1 MFENLQEKLQ
11 RAFKTLRGQATL
23 TEENIDEA
31 LREIRLALLEA
42 DVNFKVVKQLIDQIR
57 VKAVGQDVLTA
68 LSPGEQVIKIV
79 RDELVEI
86 LGRDTAR
93 MKFASQPPTVI
104 LMAGLQGSGKTTTSG
119 KLANWLKNGGHRPLL
134 VSVDVYRP
142 AAREQLKVVA
152 QAVKANIYEGEVGE
166 ATPGPRDPRAKEA
179 RREAINTGSDVLIVD
194 TAGRLHID
202 DQLMDEMQLLKRLLN
217 PQEIL
222 FVADAMTGQDAVN
235 SADEFHKKLSL
246 TGVVL
251 TKMDGDA
258 RGGAAL
264 SIRQVTG
271 QPIKFIGVG
280 EKYDA
285 LEPFH
290 PDRIVS
296 RILGMGDILSLIERA
311 ESQIDKKK
319 AQEMATKALTGDG
332 FSLEDFRDQL
342 RQVKKMG
349 SMKSLLGML
358 PSIGPFSGLQ
368 KAADNV
374 DEGQINRVEAIINS
388 MTTHERNHHEV
399 INGSRRKRIARGSG
413 TTVQE
418 VNNLLRQYAQ
428 MKKMFKQMG
437 KTVAPRTGLFHQLQG
452 QPAHGVAGID
462 FHHRLEPAIALG
474 CAIDEGVDANRPD
487 IAGAL
492 QFRFEQRKDV
502 AIEALEA
509 ARNVRRFAE
518 QRGYVRRYA
527 AAVVGRR
534 PVGPELSL
542 AVIDQAGVAA
552 ELQVARPHLQLDG
565 EIQRALQPGFDD
577 HLSAI
582 LQGTGQPLLLCR
594 QHL

>member
-42 DVNFKVVKQLIDQIR
+42 DVNFKVVKQLIDHIR
-57 VKAVGQDVLTA
+57 AKAVGQEVMTA
-68 LSPGEQVIKIV
+68 LSPGEQVIKIL

-86 LGRDTAR
+86 LGKDNAKV
-93 MKFASQPPTVI
+93 KFASQPPSVV

-119 KLANWLKNGGHRPLL
+119 KLAHWFKNGGHRPLL

-152 QAVKANIYEGEVGE
+152 QGVKSHIYEGQVSE
-166 ATPGPRDPRAKEA
+166 ANTATVERLVKEA
-179 RREAINTGSDVLIVD
+179 RREAVVTGCDVLIVD

-202 DQLMDEMQLLKRLLN
+202 DQLMDEMQSLKKLLN
-217 PQEIL
+217 PSEIL
-222 FVADAMTGQDAVN
+222 FVADAMTGQDAVR
-235 SADEFHKKLSL
+235 SAEEFHKKLSL

-271 QPIKFIGVG
+271 QPIKFIGIG

-285 LEPFH
+285 FEPFH

-311 ESQIDKKK
+311 EQHVDKKK
-319 AQEMATKALTGDG
+319 AEEMAKKALAGDG

-342 RQVKKMG
+342 RSVRKMG
-349 SMKSLLGML
+349 SMKSLMGML

-368 KAADNV
+368 KAADQV
-374 DEGQINRVEAIINS
+374 DEKQIDRVEAIINS
-388 MTTHERNHHEV
+388 MTSHERSHHEV

-413 TTVQE
+413 TTIQE

-437 KTVAPRTGLFHQLQG
+437 KPSFARRL
-452 QPAHGVAGID
+452 AGMK
-462 FHHRLEPAIALG
+462 L
-474 CAIDEGVDANRPD
+474 
-487 IAGAL
+487 
-492 QFRFEQRKDV
+492 
-502 AIEALEA
+502 
-509 ARNVRRFAE
+509 
-518 QRGYVRRYA
+518 
-527 AAVVGRR
+527 
-534 PVGPELSL
+534 
-542 AVIDQAGVAA
+542 
-552 ELQVARPHLQLDG
+552 
-565 EIQRALQPGFDD
+565 PGM
-577 HLSAI
+577 
-582 LQGTGQPLLLCR
+582 
-594 QHL
+594 

>member
-11 RAFKTLRGQATL
+11 RAFKSLRGQARL
-23 TEENIDEA
+23 SEENIAEA

-42 DVNFKVVKQLIDQIR
+42 DVNFKVVKELIDRIQA
-57 VKAVGQDVLTA
+57 KAVGQEVMTA

-79 RDELVEI
+79 RDELVET
-86 LGRDTAR
+86 LGKDTAR
-93 MKFASQPPTVI
+93 MKFASQPPTVV

-119 KLANWLKNGGHRPLL
+119 KLAHWFKAGGHRPLL

-142 AAREQLKVVA
+142 AAREQLKIVA
-152 QAVKANIYEGEVGE
+152 QSVKAQIYEGQVTE
-166 ATPGPRDPRAKEA
+166 ANTATVERLVKEA
-179 RREAINTGSDVLIVD
+179 RREATISGCDVLIVD

-202 DQLMDEMQLLKRLLN
+202 DQLMDEMQSLKKLLN
-217 PQEIL
+217 PSEIL
-222 FVADAMTGQDAVN
+222 FVADAMTGQDAVR

-311 ESQIDKKK
+311 EKQIDKKK
-319 AQEMATKALTGDG
+319 AEEMASKVLSGDG

-349 SMKSLLGML
+349 SMKSLIGML
-358 PSIGPFSGLQ
+358 PSVGPFSGLQ

-374 DEGQINRVEAIINS
+374 DEKQINRVEAIINS

-413 TTVQE
+413 TSVQE

-437 KTVAPRTGLFHQLQG
+437 KPSFARRL
-452 QPAHGVAGID
+452 AGM
-462 FHHRLEPAIALG
+462 
-474 CAIDEGVDANRPD
+474 
-487 IAGAL
+487 
-492 QFRFEQRKDV
+492 KM
-502 AIEALEA
+502 
-509 ARNVRRFAE
+509 
-518 QRGYVRRYA
+518 
-527 AAVVGRR
+527 
-534 PVGPELSL
+534 
-542 AVIDQAGVAA
+542 
-552 ELQVARPHLQLDG
+552 
-565 EIQRALQPGFDD
+565 PGM
-577 HLSAI
+577 
-582 LQGTGQPLLLCR
+582 
-594 QHL
+594 

>member
-11 RAFKTLRGQATL
+11 RAFKNLRGQGTL
-23 TEENIDEA
+23 TPENIQES
-31 LREIRLALLEA
+31 LREIRMALLEA
-42 DVNFKVVKQLIDQIR
+42 DVNFKVVKDLVDHIQQ
-57 VKAVGQDVLTA
+57 KAVGQEVMTA
-68 LSPGEQVIKIV
+68 LSPAQQVVKLV
-79 RDELVEI
+79 HDEMVEM
-86 LGRDTAR
+86 LGKDTAKL
-93 MKFASQPPTVI
+93 KFSSQPPTVI

-119 KLANWLKNGGHRPLL
+119 KLAAWLKKGGHRPML

-142 AAREQLKVVA
+142 AARQQLKVVA
-152 QAVKANIYEGEVGE
+152 DAIKAHLHEGKVEQAD
-166 ATPGPRDPRAKEA
+166 TPTVERLAKEA
-179 RREAINTGSDVLIVD
+179 RKEAINSGCNFLIVD

-202 DQLMDEMQLLKRLLN
+202 DELMSEMQSLKKILN

-222 FVADAMTGQDAVN
+222 FVADAMTGQDAVR
-235 SADEFHKKLSL
+235 SAEEFHRKLSI

-311 ESQIDKKK
+311 EKQIDKKK
-319 AQEMATKALTGDG
+319 AEELATKALTGDG

-349 SMKSLLGML
+349 SMKSLIGML
-358 PSIGPFSGLQ
+358 PSVGPFSGLQ

-374 DEGQINRVEAIINS
+374 DEKQVNRVEAIINS
-388 MTTHERNHHEV
+388 MTMYERNHHEA

-428 MKKMFKQMG
+428 MKKMFKDMG
-437 KTVAPRTGLFHQLQG
+437 KPSFARRL
-452 QPAHGVAGID
+452 AGM
-462 FHHRLEPAIALG
+462 
-474 CAIDEGVDANRPD
+474 
-487 IAGAL
+487 
-492 QFRFEQRKDV
+492 KM
-502 AIEALEA
+502 
-509 ARNVRRFAE
+509 
-518 QRGYVRRYA
+518 
-527 AAVVGRR
+527 
-534 PVGPELSL
+534 
-542 AVIDQAGVAA
+542 
-552 ELQVARPHLQLDG
+552 
-565 EIQRALQPGFDD
+565 PGM
-577 HLSAI
+577 
-582 LQGTGQPLLLCR
+582 
-594 QHL
+594 

>member
-11 RAFKTLRGQATL
+11 RAFKSLRGQARL
-23 TEENIDEA
+23 SEENIAEA

-42 DVNFKVVKQLIDQIR
+42 DVNFKVVKELIDRIQA
-57 VKAVGQDVLTA
+57 KAVGQEVLAA

-79 RDELVEI
+79 RDELVET
-86 LGRDTAR
+86 LGKDTAR
-93 MKFASQPPTVI
+93 IKFASQPPTVV

-119 KLANWLKNGGHRPLL
+119 KLAHWFKAGGHRPLL

-142 AAREQLKVVA
+142 AAREQLKIVA
-152 QAVKANIYEGEVGE
+152 QAVKAQIYEGHVSPD
-166 ATPGPRDPRAKEA
+166 ALVRDAADESAGSYKQSPDVERLAKEA
-179 RREAINTGSDVLIVD
+179 RREAMVSGCDVLIVD

-202 DQLMDEMQLLKRLLN
+202 DSLMDEMQSLKKLLN
-217 PQEIL
+217 PSEIL
-222 FVADAMTGQDAVN
+222 FVADAMTGQDAVR
-235 SADEFHKKLSL
+235 SAEEFHKKLSL

-319 AQEMATKALTGDG
+319 AEEMAKKALTGDG

-349 SMKSLLGML
+349 SMKSLIGML

-374 DEGQINRVEAIINS
+374 DEKQINRVEAIINS

-413 TTVQE
+413 TSVQE

-437 KTVAPRTGLFHQLQG
+437 KPSFARRM
-452 QPAHGVAGID
+452 AGM
-462 FHHRLEPAIALG
+462 
-474 CAIDEGVDANRPD
+474 
-487 IAGAL
+487 
-492 QFRFEQRKDV
+492 KM
-502 AIEALEA
+502 
-509 ARNVRRFAE
+509 
-518 QRGYVRRYA
+518 
-527 AAVVGRR
+527 
-534 PVGPELSL
+534 
-542 AVIDQAGVAA
+542 
-552 ELQVARPHLQLDG
+552 
-565 EIQRALQPGFDD
+565 PGM
-577 HLSAI
+577 
-582 LQGTGQPLLLCR
+582 
-594 QHL
+594 

>member
-31 LREIRLALLEA
+31 LREIRMALLEA
-42 DVNFKVVKQLIDQIR
+42 DVNFKVVKQLIDQIKA
-57 VKAVGQDVLTA
+57 KAVGQEVMTA
-68 LSPGEQVIKIV
+68 LSPGEQVIKIL

-86 LGRDTAR
+86 LGKDTAR
-93 MKFASQPPTVI
+93 VKFASQPPTVI

-119 KLANWLKNGGHRPLL
+119 KLAHWLKNGGHRPLL

-152 QAVKANIYEGEVGE
+152 QAVKANLYEGQAVE
-166 ATPGPRDPRAKEA
+166 ANTATVERLVKEA
-179 RREAINTGSDVLIVD
+179 RREAVVTGCDVLIVD

-202 DQLMDEMQLLKRLLN
+202 DELMAEMQSLKSLLN
-217 PQEIL
+217 PSEIL
-222 FVADAMTGQDAVN
+222 FVADAMTGQDAVR
-235 SADEFHKKLSL
+235 SAEEFHKKLSL

-271 QPIKFIGVG
+271 QPIKFIGIG

-311 ESQIDKKK
+311 EQQIDKKK
-319 AQEMATKALTGDG
+319 AAEMASKALSGDG

-349 SMKSLLGML
+349 SMKSLMGML

-368 KAADNV
+368 KAADKV
-374 DEGQINRVEAIINS
+374 DENQINRVEAIINS
-388 MTTHERNHHEV
+388 MTRHERNHHEV
-399 INGSRRKRIARGSG
+399 INGARRKRIARGSG
-413 TTVQE
+413 TTIQE

-428 MKKMFKQMG
+428 MRKMFKQMG
-437 KTVAPRTGLFHQLQG
+437 KPSFARRM
-452 QPAHGVAGID
+452 AGMK
-462 FHHRLEPAIALG
+462 F
-474 CAIDEGVDANRPD
+474 
-487 IAGAL
+487 
-492 QFRFEQRKDV
+492 
-502 AIEALEA
+502 
-509 ARNVRRFAE
+509 
-518 QRGYVRRYA
+518 
-527 AAVVGRR
+527 
-534 PVGPELSL
+534 
-542 AVIDQAGVAA
+542 
-552 ELQVARPHLQLDG
+552 
-565 EIQRALQPGFDD
+565 PGM
-577 HLSAI
+577 
-582 LQGTGQPLLLCR
+582 
-594 QHL
+594 

>member
-11 RAFKTLRGQATL
+11 RAFKSLRGQAKL

-57 VKAVGQDVLTA
+57 AKAVGQEVMTA
-68 LSPGEQVIKIV
+68 LSPGEQVIKIL

-86 LGRDTAR
+86 LGKDTAR
-93 MKFASQPPTVI
+93 VKFASQPPTVV

-119 KLANWLKNGGHRPLL
+119 KLAHWFKNGGHRPLL

-142 AAREQLKVVA
+142 AAREQLKIVA
-152 QAVKANIYEGEVGE
+152 QAVKANIYEGQVGE
-166 ATPGPRDPRAKEA
+166 ANTATVERLVKEA
-179 RREAINTGSDVLIVD
+179 RREAVVSGCDVLIVD

-202 DQLMDEMQLLKRLLN
+202 DQLMDEMQSLKKLLN
-217 PQEIL
+217 PSEIL
-222 FVADAMTGQDAVN
+222 FVADSMTGQDAVN
-235 SADEFHKKLSL
+235 SADEFHKKLTL

-311 ESQIDKKK
+311 EQQIDKKK
-319 AQEMATKALTGDG
+319 ATEMATKALSGDG

-349 SMKSLLGML
+349 SMKSLMGML

-374 DEGQINRVEAIINS
+374 DEKQINRVEAIINS

-413 TTVQE
+413 TSVQE

-437 KTVAPRTGLFHQLQG
+437 KPSFARRL
-452 QPAHGVAGID
+452 AGMK
-462 FHHRLEPAIALG
+462 L
-474 CAIDEGVDANRPD
+474 
-487 IAGAL
+487 
-492 QFRFEQRKDV
+492 
-502 AIEALEA
+502 
-509 ARNVRRFAE
+509 
-518 QRGYVRRYA
+518 
-527 AAVVGRR
+527 
-534 PVGPELSL
+534 
-542 AVIDQAGVAA
+542 
-552 ELQVARPHLQLDG
+552 
-565 EIQRALQPGFDD
+565 PGM
-577 HLSAI
+577 
-582 LQGTGQPLLLCR
+582 
-594 QHL
+594 